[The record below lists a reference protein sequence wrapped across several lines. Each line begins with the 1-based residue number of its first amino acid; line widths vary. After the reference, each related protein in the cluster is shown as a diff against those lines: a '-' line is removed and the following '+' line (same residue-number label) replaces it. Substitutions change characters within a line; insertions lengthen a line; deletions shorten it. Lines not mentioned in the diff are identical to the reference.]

1 MKEFNVEQ
9 FKVSQLSEKGLWLV
23 SCPSPIDLGML
34 FWRAQEYYESSNPNF
49 YESSFTLLDYI
60 NWYCKTTGEGSFT
73 YYDDFE
79 GYNLPG
85 DVCLKVMQVPF
96 PDWNR
101 YDSLFCQVISNVI
114 IQQGSAK
121 FYLIGAKDGDIAV
134 LEHEIAHGL
143 YELNPKYRSKM
154 KALIANLPAN
164 AVGAIG
170 AYLSK
175 EGYNQDVFLDEFQAY
190 MSTGLPVELM
200 EFEPL
205 RPPFMR
211 YFATARKNFFRKKN
225 VKEKETVPVPE
236 EHKAV

>member
-1 MKEFNVEQ
+1 MKEFNVEK

-34 FWRAQEYYESSNPNF
+34 FWRAQEYYESSNPEI
-49 YESSFTLLDYI
+49 YKSSFTLLDYI
-60 NWYCKTTGEGSFT
+60 NWYCKTAGEGSFT

-101 YDSLFCQVISNVI
+101 YDSLFCQVVSNVI
-114 IQQGSAK
+114 INQGSAK

-134 LEHEIAHGL
+134 MEHEVAHGL
-143 YELNPKYRSKM
+143 YALVPNYRKKM
-154 KALIANLPAN
+154 DYLTNSLPDVAFDK
-164 AVGAIG
+164 IDKH
-170 AYLSK
+170 LTK
-175 EGYNQDVFLDEFQAY
+175 EGYNSEVLLDEIQAY
-190 MSTGLPVELM
+190 MATGLPVELM

-225 VKEKETVPVPE
+225 AKEKETVQVPE
-236 EHKAV
+236 AHQAV